1 MKAIIISL
9 LAASFVCG
17 CSCKAAFGQTQE
29 KPFGTVKTKVVE
41 LTVTGMTCQGCA
53 DHITTALSGKEGVV
67 KSDVQF
73 ASNSATITYDP
84 STVKEEEII
93 RAIEETGY
101 MAETKTGNDKKEIK
115 KDAAAPH
122 ACCVP
127 KKKN

>member
-1 MKAIIISL
+1 MKAILISL
-9 LAASFVCG
+9 LATSFICG

-29 KPFGTVKTKVVE
+29 KPFGTVKIKVVE
-41 LTVTGMTCQGCA
+41 VTVTGMTCQDCA
-53 DHITTALSGKEGVV
+53 DHITTALSEKGGVV

-73 ASNSATITYDP
+73 ASNSATIAYDP
-84 STVKEEEII
+84 STVKEAEII

-101 MAETKTGNDKKEIK
+101 KANVKTEGDSKEIK
-115 KDAAAPH
+115 KNAAAPH